1 MGPERLDLVLVGFGN
16 VARRF
21 VRLLRERA
29 ACVLSAHDLT
39 WRVIGI
45 VTRRHGMARNLG
57 GLDIDEALSLV
68 ESGRQLD
75 LLHDAAPSPA
85 GPGEPLTTN
94 AFIDQILTDALRA
107 DPARHLVVVET
118 TVLDI
123 GSGQPAI
130 SHVRTALLNRAHVI
144 TTNKGPVAFAY
155 RDLAALAR
163 AQNLSF
169 LFEGAV
175 MDGIPVFNLARETMP
190 AITIAGFRGVVNTT
204 TNYILAAMEGGRE
217 FAEALAEM
225 QAAGIAEADASLDV
239 DGWDAAAKTAAL
251 ANVLMDGAITP
262 RDVDR
267 TGIGGLRGPDLRA
280 AAARGRAWKLV
291 AAAGY
296 RDGRLFAQ
304 VAPEELPLSDPLAR
318 LEAEQ
323 NAIIL
328 ETDLLDRFAIVQLS
342 SGLTQTAYALV
353 SDLVTIRRRLTGP
366 GHQPQ

>member
-1 MGPERLDLVLVGFGN
+1 
-16 VARRF
+16 
-21 VRLLRERA
+21 
-29 ACVLSAHDLT
+29 
-39 WRVIGI
+39 
-45 VTRRHGMARNLG
+45 
-57 GLDIDEALSLV
+57 
-68 ESGRQLD
+68 
-75 LLHDAAPSPA
+75 
-85 GPGEPLTTN
+85 
-94 AFIDQILTDALRA
+94 
-107 DPARHLVVVET
+107 VET

-144 TTNKGPVAFAY
+144 TANKGPVAFAY
-155 RDLAALAR
+155 HDLAALAH
-163 AQNLSF
+163 AQDLSF

-190 AITIAGFRGVVNTT
+190 AITITGFRGVINTT
-204 TNYILAAMEGGRE
+204 TNYILAAMERGRE
-217 FAEALAEM
+217 LAEALAEM

-251 ANVLMDGAITP
+251 VNVLMGGAITP

-267 TGIGGLRGPDLRA
+267 TGIGGLRTPEVRA
-280 AAARGRAWKLV
+280 AAASGRAWKLV
-291 AAAGY
+291 SAAGY
-296 RDGRLFAQ
+296 RDGRLIAR

-342 SGLTQTAYALV
+342 SGLTQPAYALV
-353 SDLVTIRRRLTGP
+353 SDLVTISRRLTGASGGAP
-366 GHQPQ
+366 GSQGPKAAW